1 MRQLN
6 FVIIFIF
13 CIVVALFTVEN
24 SQPAT
29 IQITPGLQV
38 QAAIAIELLLACGL
52 GAFVVWLFSVWTHSN
67 QVRQKNKQIQ
77 ELESNIKQ
85 YQTEIESLKLA
96 LLQKSSD
103 SLTQEAQIAQVTSY
117 ELGVR
122 S

>member
-1 MRQLN
+1 MTHFN

-13 CIVVALFTVEN
+13 CLVIALFTVEN

-38 QAAIAIELLLACGL
+38 EAAIAIELLLASGL
-52 GAFVVWLFSVWTHSN
+52 GAFVIGLFSVWTHSN

-77 ELESNIKQ
+77 ELESKTKQ

-96 LLQKSSD
+96 LVQKSDD
-103 SLTQEAQIAQVTSY
+103 SLTQEAQIAQ
-117 ELGVR
+117 
-122 S
+122 

>member
-1 MRQLN
+1 MTQFN

-13 CIVVALFTVEN
+13 CLVIALFTVEN

-38 QAAIAIELLLACGL
+38 EAAIAIELLLASGL
-52 GAFVVWLFSVWTHSN
+52 GAFVIGLFSVWTHSN

-77 ELESNIKQ
+77 ELESKTKQ

-96 LLQKSSD
+96 LLQKSDD
-103 SLTQEAQIAQVTSY
+103 SLTQEAQIAQ
-117 ELGVR
+117 
-122 S
+122 

>member
-1 MRQLN
+1 MTHFN

-13 CIVVALFTVEN
+13 CLVIALFTVEN

-38 QAAIAIELLLACGL
+38 EAAIAIELLLASGL
-52 GAFVVWLFSVWTHSN
+52 GAFVIGLFSVWTHSN

-77 ELESNIKQ
+77 ELESKTKQ

-96 LLQKSSD
+96 LLQKSDD
-103 SLTQEAQIAQVTSY
+103 SLTQEAQIAQ
-117 ELGVR
+117 
-122 S
+122 